1 MTVSDKPKYQ
11 DWLITIANT
20 RLLFNTISELEKYLD
35 NHNIR
40 SNGIKRCYN
49 TEQKARAAFLDLSM
63 YCDKLTDEG
72 LDLAITLK
80 QFEKASGFYHK
91 KLSRKKNPEKV
102 ARDILSYYYPLWED
116 EKYTKSMH
124 YILEEIEEKNYS
136 IPILVLLLLKA
147 WPGYESKEGDVKDFD
162 ILYDKVIAFMN
173 DITKNSGYFEQMPTV
188 NDAMQE
194 LHKTRI
200 TLLNHVKCILS
211 SYADFASPSSIY
223 ELSQLMKDNLVDL
236 DIEGYWNE
244 YGGKM
249 SRSDFW
255 LIEKTA
261 YAGMYFA
268 TKYNKKQNNV
278 VEKLRYSMQISKSA
292 TSLFVYLI
300 HPKAVKHLVNGIAY
314 DEGDHCYY
322 QAERPKDR
330 NDVTELNLTRTYNY
344 KGWENRITLTKV
356 TDNKLVNDYQ
366 SVIENCDIVN
376 KYADLE
382 YDFLLNMYAI
392 TRDAIYICTADG
404 EKFYKV
410 PIDLQ
415 ESFSKLTVDSLVGL
429 IVMNSGAQYLAF
441 DEFMIYIPVKKI
453 KKYGIEVVDRIE

>member
-1 MTVSDKPKYQ
+1 
-11 DWLITIANT
+11 
-20 RLLFNTISELEKYLD
+20 
-35 NHNIR
+35 
-40 SNGIKRCYN
+40 
-49 TEQKARAAFLDLSM
+49 
-63 YCDKLTDEG
+63 
-72 LDLAITLK
+72 
-80 QFEKASGFYHK
+80 
-91 KLSRKKNPEKV
+91 
-102 ARDILSYYYPLWED
+102 
-116 EKYTKSMH
+116 MH

-173 DITKNSGYFEQMPTV
+173 DITKNSGYFEQMPAV

-344 KGWENRITLTKV
+344 KGWENRITLTKGSPHCSICASITSAASV
-356 TDNKLVNDYQ
+356 SSRLVLGWLMSLSKSRTASSVYFLMSMFLMILLYDKGSANRTKNKEKCYFSFIFVN
-366 SVIENCDIVN
+366 
-376 KYADLE
+376 
-382 YDFLLNMYAI
+382 
-392 TRDAIYICTADG
+392 
-404 EKFYKV
+404 
-410 PIDLQ
+410 
-415 ESFSKLTVDSLVGL
+415 
-429 IVMNSGAQYLAF
+429 
-441 DEFMIYIPVKKI
+441 
-453 KKYGIEVVDRIE
+453 